1 MGIWISTGDN
11 LVDEEADQPS
21 SEARGVD
28 VPLAEDAGD
37 RLVQLQQQIISQTHG
52 SWQTEDEKLLF
63 GRICC

>member
-37 RLVQLQQQIISQTHG
+37 RLVQLQQQINGEYKGVVT
-52 SWQTEDEKLLF
+52 
-63 GRICC
+63 